1 MVERMTLHT
10 VSDFCCNRCHRE
22 TFFHDDQTVGLLD
35 AFQNGVDVERAD
47 GDQIDDLCL
56 DAGIEAEIID
66 LVTIRPLDIDTIL
79 ESIKKTNRL
88 VIVEESFPVASIAT
102 EITYRVQRHAFDHLD
117 APIRRLCQSDTPFA
131 FSTSLIEEALP
142 QVKDIVE
149 AVKDVAYV
157 A

>member
-1 MVERMTLHT
+1 
-10 VSDFCCNRCHRE
+10 
-22 TFFHDDQTVGLLD
+22 
-35 AFQNGVDVERAD
+35 
-47 GDQIDDLCL
+47 
-56 DAGIEAEIID
+56 
-66 LVTIRPLDIDTIL
+66 LVTIRPLDLDTIV
-79 ESIKKTNRL
+79 ESVKKTNRL

-131 FSTSLIEEALP
+131 FSTALIEEALP

-149 AVKDVAYV
+149 ACKDVAYV